1 MICPKCHS
9 ENADDAKFCTHC
21 GSKFETS
28 NAGNLSSTLV
38 SIWVII
44 FIAIFAINFI
54 FDHVLGYNWS
64 NIDTPL
70 KYIRC
75 LIWSI
80 SNLSN
85 ILIPFAIK
93 NKVLRIISLVLVS
106 GISLY
111 WVVNRFIIFFLG

>member
-21 GSKFETS
+21 GRLLETS
-28 NAGNLSSTLV
+28 SAGSLSSTLV

-44 FIAIFAINFI
+44 FIATFAIRFI
-54 FDHVLGYNWS
+54 IERVDSCWYQNDSPYMIFWYL
-64 NIDTPL
+64 T
-70 KYIRC
+70 C
-75 LIWSI
+75 LV

-111 WVVNRFIIFFLG
+111 WAFNNLSACF